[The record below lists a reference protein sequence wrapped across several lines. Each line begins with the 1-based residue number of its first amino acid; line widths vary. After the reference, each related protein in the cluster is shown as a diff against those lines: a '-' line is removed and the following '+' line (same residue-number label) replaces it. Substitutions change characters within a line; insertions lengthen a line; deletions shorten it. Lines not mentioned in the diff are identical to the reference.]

1 MLVTCLSAYVIME
14 DLKVLFVCDSPKSKP
29 MFFVVTLKIY
39 EIDLSKS
46 KPEAMMFEN
55 VYSPAEENV

>member
-1 MLVTCLSAYVIME
+1 MPISLCDNGGPQGS
-14 DLKVLFVCDSPKSKP
+14 VCMRQSKP